1 MQKEI
6 LIEERFSNLFDRFE
20 TISGENVYKCFQC
33 GCCSAACPV
42 TAEMDLLPNQ
52 VIRYIQVGLTDEVLN
67 GNTMWIC
74 ATCYSCQARCPR
86 GIDIA
91 KVMEALRQIKL
102 RSKED
107 WTIITEIDPDE
118 LEKLPAIALISN
130 FRKMTG

>member
-20 TISGENVYKCFQC
+20 TISGENIYKCFQC

-107 WTIITEIDPDE
+107 WTIITKIDPDE

>member
-107 WTIITEIDPDE
+107 WTIITKIDPDE

>member
-6 LIEERFSNLFDRFE
+6 SIEKIYGKLLDKFE
-20 TISGENVYKCFQC
+20 TISGENTFNCYQC

-42 TAEMDLLPNQ
+42 TSEMDLLPNQ
-52 VIRYIQVGLTDEVLN
+52 VMRYIQIGLIDEVLD

-86 GIDIA
+86 GIDIT

-102 RSKED
+102 RGKED
-107 WTIITEIDPDE
+107 WTIINKIDTEE
-118 LEKLPAIALISN
+118 LGKLPVIALISN
-130 FRKMTG
+130 LRKMTG

>member
-6 LIEERFSNLFDRFE
+6 SSEKIFGKLLNKFE
-20 TISGENVYKCFQC
+20 TISGENIFNCYQC

-42 TAEMDLLPNQ
+42 ASDMDLLPNQ
-52 VIRYIQVGLTDEVLN
+52 VMRYIQMGLTDEVLSS
-67 GNTMWIC
+67 NTMWIC

-102 RSKED
+102 RSRED
-107 WTIITEIDPDE
+107 WIIIDKIDTDE
-118 LEKLPAIALISN
+118 LGKLPVIALISN
-130 FRKMTG
+130 LRKMTG

>member
-20 TISGENVYKCFQC
+20 TISGENIFKCYQC

-107 WTIITEIDPDE
+107 WTIITKIDPDE

>member
-20 TISGENVYKCFQC
+20 TISGENIFKCYQC

-107 WTIITEIDPDE
+107 WTIITKIDPEE

>member
-6 LIEERFSNLFDRFE
+6 LIEERFSNLFDKFE
-20 TISGENVYKCFQC
+20 TISGENIFKCYQC

-107 WTIITEIDPDE
+107 WTIITKIDPDE

>member
-107 WTIITEIDPDE
+107 WTIITKIDPEE